1 MAAGRRTS
9 SEAISTLRFCRSV
22 RRLASLAVVVVL
34 PEPCRPTI
42 MMATG
47 GAALRSM
54 RLAVGAQRRD
64 QLVVHDL
71 DDHLAGRDRLHHLDA
86 DRLLLDLVGEGA
98 RHVER
103 DVGFEQRAAHFAH
116 RRIDVGFG
124 ERAAAG
130 EAVENAAKLF
140 RQ

>member
-1 MAAGRRTS
+1 
-9 SEAISTLRFCRSV
+9 
-22 RRLASLAVVVVL
+22 
-34 PEPCRPTI
+34 

-47 GAALRSM
+47 GAALRSIACAL
-54 RLAVGAQRRD
+54 RAERRD

-71 DDHLAGRDRLHHLDA
+71 DDHLARRDRLHHLDA
-86 DRLLLDLVGEGA
+86 DRVLLDALGEGA

-103 DVGFEQRAAHFAH
+103 DVGFEQRAAHLAQ

-130 EAVENAAKLF
+130 EAVENAAEPF
-140 RQ
+140 RQGIEHRSSFFTSPRVRGEVDPPKR

>member
-1 MAAGRRTS
+1 
-9 SEAISTLRFCRSV
+9 
-22 RRLASLAVVVVL
+22 
-34 PEPCRPTI
+34 

-54 RLAVGAQRRD
+54 PCALSRAERRD

-86 DRLLLDLVGEGA
+86 DRVLLDVVGEGA

-103 DVGFEQRAAHFAH
+103 DVGLQQRAAHFAQ
-116 RRIDVGFG
+116 RRVDVGFA

-130 EAVENAAKLF
+130 EAVENAAKFF